1 MENRS
6 IDYRR
11 PSSTRIAVE
20 HYRDGQ
26 CSDSNPSFTLYLDW
40 TLYIFLYF
48 IISSP
53 LLIPGTVEVPYKT
66 GKSAEQILFK
76 FHWLWLQKWI
86 FQRLLKI
93 MVTWVPSLSIVNW
106 KLQNCLMRTWWS
118 ADSTTQRMFDFSF
131 SSHFFFFFY

>member
-6 IDYRR
+6 IDYRW

-93 MVTWVPSLSIVNW
+93 MITWVPSLSIMNW
-106 KLQNCLMRTWWS
+106 KLHLMRTWS
-118 ADSTTQRMFDFSF
+118 ADSTHPLGIKLLIKSM
-131 SSHFFFFFY
+131 